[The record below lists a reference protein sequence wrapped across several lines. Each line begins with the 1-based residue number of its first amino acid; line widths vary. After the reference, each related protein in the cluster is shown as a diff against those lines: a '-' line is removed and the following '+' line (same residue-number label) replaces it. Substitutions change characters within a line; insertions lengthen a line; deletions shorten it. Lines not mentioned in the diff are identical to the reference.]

1 MLKQVLSV
9 TGRAWNALNVG
20 HKGSFSA
27 KRLLQLHNFIE
38 HENQRCRSRWLWT
51 VVMALWT
58 PIPCLSVALL
68 SETLP
73 LTSPMAGPNANGFF
87 WVRSWLV
94 QGCYTYAVFLQ
105 VLHCIPI
112 LPQRYLV
119 LIPISAMIS
128 AAHTA
133 VHFVV
138 ASTLGFPVPFSSLVL
153 DTPWIMFIVAA
164 LWTYIGPACRSSS
177 QVHHQ
182 LKKLAIV
189 IYASSSLAII
199 YPLFYYA
206 FLVAKNYSHTQ
217 IMLTLLVLP
226 VIKLLEKLLLYRIT
240 SHIPDL
246 QPVYIAFN
254 VEVFNAL
261 FVSSCMRNATSTTVT
276 ISLMSVDF
284 VGSSAA
290 LYGLRDL
297 MAQIDKM
304 NAKMGSLVKREQML
318 EIAAM
323 ILLNRPSEKVEVHQ
337 GTGGPNRD
345 ITRDLVSRQIKH
357 QFTASITPL
366 HAVTSS
372 TENQRTNIGKDV
384 FKTIDLTALPTL
396 PSKSPLKKS
405 IASNNEVISFAPS
418 TLISTGP
425 TMTTRH
431 YKTPSIE
438 IINRLSSKEQQL
450 FVLEASRVLRR
461 VETLMIIEYT
471 EVIVP
476 VLYCTAIYIAAV
488 YYLPNRI
495 YFSYLRDLSEAE
507 LASAVQSVLV
517 YGTLQMLSFVL
528 LIFALDRHFQL
539 FPSIQLQ
546 FALSSEG
553 KLVQSLLILWVMY
566 VLQTSLDHVGT
577 DYTFKFEWLRAHN
590 P

>member
-9 TGRAWNALNVG
+9 TGLAWNALNVG

-73 LTSPMAGPNANGFF
+73 LTSPMAGPKANGFF

-246 QPVYIAFN
+246 QPVFIAFN

-284 VGSSAA
+284 VGSSVA

-297 MAQIDKM
+297 MAQVDEM

-318 EIAAM
+318 EIAAL
-323 ILLNRPSEKVEVHQ
+323 ILLNRPSENLHQ
-337 GTGGPNRD
+337 STSGPNRD
-345 ITRDLVSRQIKH
+345 IARDLVSRQIKH

-372 TENQRTNIGKDV
+372 TENQRTNIGKDI

-396 PSKSPLKKS
+396 PSKSPLKKT
-405 IASNNEVISFAPS
+405 IPSNNEVISFTLS

-425 TMTTRH
+425 TVTARH

-461 VETLMIIEYT
+461 VETLMVIEYT

-476 VLYCTAIYIAAV
+476 VLYAAV

-517 YGTLQMLSFVL
+517 YGTLQMLSFAL

-539 FPSIQLQ
+539 FPSVQLQ
-546 FALSSEG
+546 FTLLSEG
-553 KLVQSLLILWVMY
+553 KLVQSLLVLWVMY